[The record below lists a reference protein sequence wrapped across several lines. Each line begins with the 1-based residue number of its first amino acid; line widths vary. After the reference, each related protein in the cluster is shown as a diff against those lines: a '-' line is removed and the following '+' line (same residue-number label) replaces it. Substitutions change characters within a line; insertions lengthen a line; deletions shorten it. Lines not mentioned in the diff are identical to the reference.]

1 MVKTEQGSRRTGRK
15 RGRRGG
21 FRNPAFRTMV
31 RNGEISPSA
40 ELTPVSSMRQ
50 SLSGDVEGKTEY
62 LRLHNAQME
71 TLLNYFDEEW
81 FDFDSLISDEMKTA
95 YSDRT
100 KSKNSIFRCD
110 FCVRPW
116 SIGRNYSEAE
126 YYDINTFLNIPM
138 EKRTCLECESVLPAG
153 IE

>member
-21 FRNPAFRTMV
+21 FRNPAFRAMV

-40 ELTPVSSMRQ
+40 ELTPISSMRQ
-50 SLSGDVEGKTEY
+50 SLSGEIEGKTEY
-62 LRLHNAQME
+62 LRLHYAQME

-138 EKRTCLECESVLPAG
+138 EKRTCLECESVLPAD

>member
-21 FRNPAFRTMV
+21 FRNPAFRAMV

-40 ELTPVSSMRQ
+40 ELTPISSMRQ
-50 SLSGDVEGKTEY
+50 SLSGEIEGKTEY
-62 LRLHNAQME
+62 LRLHYAQME

-138 EKRTCLECESVLPAG
+138 EKRTYLECESVLPAG